1 MRASL
6 TVHYTLMEREAAVQ
20 ADVSVAVSMA
30 GRRSHLELLFCIRKH
45 GLEWR
50 RFEEAFGY
58 VGIDA
63 TMPTLQVSVWLDD
76 LFHLYGGQR
85 SARVALDLFDEY
97 GVVDPKRQLG
107 STSHKR
113 RVEPDGEATP
123 ALALVEA
130 DTLVFEFGSLI
141 GVNVVTSMRIS
152 VPSGSVAWVPTGCP
166 RRLRVHAT
174 VCVELRGSPV
184 ATAREVWGLRSAAW
198 WASVDLTRDV
208 DWLSPPK
215 KRQMRERAGYELVAY
230 LDVEQ

>member
-1 MRASL
+1 M
-6 TVHYTLMEREAAVQ
+6 
-20 ADVSVAVSMA
+20 
-30 GRRSHLELLFCIRKH
+30 
-45 GLEWR
+45 
-50 RFEEAFGY
+50 
-58 VGIDA
+58 
-63 TMPTLQVSVWLDD
+63 TMPTLQVSVWLAD
-76 LFHLYGGQR
+76 LSDLYGQQP
-85 SARVALDLFDEY
+85 VLCALDLFDGY
-97 GVVDPKRQLG
+97 GTVDPKRQLG

-130 DTLVFEFGSLI
+130 DTLVFEFRSLI
-141 GVNVVTSMRIS
+141 GVDVVTSMRIS
-152 VPSGSVAWVPTGCP
+152 VPSGSVAWVPTRCP

-208 DWLSPPK
+208 DWLSPAK